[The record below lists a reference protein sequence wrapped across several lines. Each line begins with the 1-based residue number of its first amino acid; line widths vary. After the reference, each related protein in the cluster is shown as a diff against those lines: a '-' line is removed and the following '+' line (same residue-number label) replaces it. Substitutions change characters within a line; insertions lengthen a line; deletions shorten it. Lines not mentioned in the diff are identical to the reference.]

1 MHHIL
6 QKRKDFN
13 LIFNFFFK
21 IPKFAIESK
30 KKIFFSKKIRFVF
43 NENTDQFYLL
53 KNLELYLIKIQI
65 SFMCKKKSD
74 LYLMKIQINFYVLK
88 KSDLHLMKMQISFW
102 S

>member
-30 KKIFFSKKIRFVF
+30 KTFFFSKKIRFVF
-43 NENTDQFYLL
+43 NENTD
-53 KNLELYLIKIQI
+53 
-65 SFMCKKKSD
+65 
-74 LYLMKIQINFYVLK
+74 
-88 KSDLHLMKMQISFW
+88 
-102 S
+102 

>member
-30 KKIFFSKKIRFVF
+30 KTFFFLR
-43 NENTDQFYLL
+43 
-53 KNLELYLIKIQI
+53 
-65 SFMCKKKSD
+65 KSD
-74 LYLMKIQINFYVLK
+74 LYLMKIQI
-88 KSDLHLMKMQISFW
+88 SFMC
-102 S
+102 